1 MNSLNFINIFFAEG
15 ENMRQ
20 KGNGKIWFYA
30 AAAVVAALV
39 LWVISREIPF
49 TPETV
54 EQPIENTFAR

>member
-1 MNSLNFINIFFAEG
+1 
-15 ENMRQ
+15 MRQ
-20 KGNGKIWFYA
+20 KGNGKIS

>member
-1 MNSLNFINIFFAEG
+1 
-15 ENMRQ
+15 MRQ

-30 AAAVVAALV
+30 EAAVVAALV

>member
-1 MNSLNFINIFFAEG
+1 
-15 ENMRQ
+15 MRQ

-30 AAAVVAALV
+30 AAVVVAALV
-39 LWVISREIPF
+39 LWVISREIQF